1 MTSHEQMLLTQ
12 VTDVDDKT
20 VRQVIETTIDEL
32 TKRLNR
38 PQLPLVS
45 YNYNNSDVIML

>member
-1 MTSHEQMLLTQ
+1 MLLTQ
-12 VTDVDDKT
+12 VSDIDGKT
-20 VRQVIETTIDEL
+20 VRQVIEITIDEL

-45 YNYNNSDVIML
+45 YYYSNSDVIVV

>member
-1 MTSHEQMLLTQ
+1 MSLMLLTQ
-12 VTDVDDKT
+12 VSDIDGKT

-45 YNYNNSDVIML
+45 YINSNDDEIVL